1 MMTPE
6 QTRLLHKLQ
15 LIGHPAVADVS
26 PLTMSEEEAGDFFK
40 QNLPILE
47 YQTAVA
53 VKPDRE
59 TVEKVFWGMNEYD
72 CKKQIDRW
80 IDENGYTL
88 DHRPNPYFGSGEDWL
103 KYFEQPISQVNLRSL
118 EKHFAE
124 WEIKIPKE
132 TLEIPDGDK
141 VRKETFS
148 RLELGFDDADP
159 AKLEIAVEKQ
169 KAREYRRHIKNI
181 TYSLK
186 YVCK

>member
-26 PLTMSEEEAGDFFK
+26 PLTMTEEEAGDFFK

-103 KYFEQPISQVNLRSL
+103 KYF
-118 EKHFAE
+118 
-124 WEIKIPKE
+124 
-132 TLEIPDGDK
+132 
-141 VRKETFS
+141 
-148 RLELGFDDADP
+148 
-159 AKLEIAVEKQ
+159 
-169 KAREYRRHIKNI
+169 
-181 TYSLK
+181 
-186 YVCK
+186 